1 MLAILQINMQ
11 WTKENRTLAGSLCR
25 KSYYK
30 PVVIEDDINLSG
42 DGIFLK
48 KCTYIQTGNSI
59 LDDSGCFQ
67 EYSRKI
73 HKENAGT
80 AFTGSEEYIQKRALN
95 WSKQIKRDK
104 GAFYNIGKIYIPCVN
119 IIEETEKSYRIRWFE
134 GGPGKP
140 ARHGKNEDFYV
151 KGAKLEGR
159 PGILN
164 ETAFIL
170 KEGDSGILKYNYRV
184 SSFETAWYICYYI
197 YIVNIKK
204 LHSGVFI
211 RNYTYEYNQLADLF

>member
-11 WTKENRTLAGSLCR
+11 WTKENRTPAGSLCR
-25 KSYYK
+25 KKYYN
-30 PVVIEDDINLSG
+30 PVVIEDDVNLSG

-48 KCTYIQTGNSI
+48 KCNYIQKADFI
-59 LDDSGCFQ
+59 LDDAGCFKK
-67 EYSRKI
+67 YSQKI
-73 HKENAGT
+73 YKENKGA

-95 WSKQIKRDK
+95 WGRQIQRDK
-104 GAFYNIGKIYIPCVN
+104 GTFYNIDKIYIPCVK
-119 IIEETEKSYRIRWFE
+119 IIKETGKSYRIRWFE

-140 ARHGKNEDFYV
+140 ARHGRNEDFGV
-151 KGAKLEGR
+151 KGAKLAGC

-170 KEGDSGILKYNYRV
+170 KEGDSGILKYNYRI
-184 SSFETAWYICYYI
+184 SSFEAEWYKCYYI

-204 LHSGVFI
+204 LYSDVFI
-211 RNYTYEYNQLADLF
+211 RNYTYEYNQLADLY